1 MVSIVRSVKHEQL
14 SKRICR
20 RSSFALVFVELCF
33 VLLAVRLFCIQ
44 CVNGEKLKAEAEKYH
59 RKIVSVQP
67 RRGAIY
73 DRNHIPL
80 AISTKSYSLFG
91 DPQAIKEPESVA
103 LSLSSII
110 EIPKEDIRRKLE
122 RNTRFVWLKRQLSD
136 SKVDKIRLMNIEG
149 ISFREEGRRFYP
161 QKELASQ
168 TIGFVGI
175 DNFGLEGIEKKY
187 DAYMRRATSEFS
199 TKKDRKGHDIEPNKY
214 DKPAPGYD
222 LILTLDTVIQDIAE
236 QKLQSACEQWQ
247 AKGGSVIVMN
257 PANGEILAIANYPS
271 YDLNKAFN
279 VDNDCKRNRAL
290 IDLFEPGSTFKVIT
304 ASAAI
309 NENVISPNDIV
320 NCENGVYNMGKFVI
334 HDTKN
339 YEQLTFKEVIEE
351 SSNIG
356 TVKIAKLLGS
366 KKLHDYIKAFGLG
379 DKTGIDTLES
389 NGFIRNIDQWTE
401 RSMGSVPYGQEI
413 SVTALQML
421 CAINAIANDGVIMKP
436 FIVKK
441 VVDGQETI
449 LENAPQVSKTPI
461 SARTARIMKNILRG
475 VVENGTG
482 QSAKIDGYNVAGKTG
497 TSQKASDDGKGYIP
511 GKYTSSFVGF
521 LPADKPVISI
531 IVVIDEPQG
540 QYYGGIVASPVFK
553 EIAIQ
558 IMQYLTI
565 DQGVCIAK
573 VNSTT

>member
-1 MVSIVRSVKHEQL
+1 MVNIVRSVKHEQF
-14 SKRICR
+14 SKKIYR
-20 RSSFALVFVELCF
+20 RTSLALLLVELSF
-33 VLLAVRLFCIQ
+33 VLLVIRLFCIQ
-44 CVNGEKLKAEAEKYH
+44 CIDGEKLKAEAEKYH

-110 EIPKEDIRRKLE
+110 EIPKDDICRKLE
-122 RNTRFVWLKRQLSD
+122 RNSRFVWIRRQLPD
-136 SKVDKIRLMNIEG
+136 STVDKIKSLNIPG
-149 ISFREEGRRFYP
+149 INFREEGRRFYP
-161 QKELASQ
+161 QKELASH

-187 DAYMRRATSEFS
+187 DAYMRRLTSEFS
-199 TKKDRKGHDIEPNKY
+199 TKKDRKGNDLEPNKY

-222 LILTLDTVIQDIAE
+222 LILTLDAVIQDIAE
-236 QKLQSACEQWQ
+236 RELQSACRQWQ
-247 AKGGSVIVMN
+247 AKGGSVIVMD
-257 PANGEILAIANYPS
+257 PTNGEILAIANYPT
-271 YDLNKAFN
+271 YDLNKAFY
-279 VDNDCKRNRAL
+279 VDSDYKRNRAL
-290 IDLFEPGSTFKVIT
+290 IDLYEPGSTFKVIT
-304 ASAAI
+304 ASAAL
-309 NENVISPNDIV
+309 NENLISPNDVI
-320 NCENGVYNMGKFVI
+320 NCEKGVYNAGKFVV

-339 YEQLTFKEVIEE
+339 YDQLTFKEVIEE

-356 TVKIAKLLGS
+356 TVKIAKQLGS
-366 KKLHDYIKAFGLG
+366 KKLYDYIKAFGLG
-379 DKTGIDTLES
+379 DKTGVDTLES
-389 NGFIRNIDQWTE
+389 QGFIRNIDKWTE
-401 RSMGSVPYGQEI
+401 RSMGSIPYGQEI

-421 CAINAIANDGVIMKP
+421 CAVNAIANNGIIMKP

-449 LENAPQVSKTPI
+449 LENKPKISRMPI
-461 SARTARIMKNILRG
+461 SSRTAKIMRNILQG

-482 QSAKIDGYNVAGKTG
+482 QLAKIDGYTVAGKTG

-521 LPADKPVISI
+521 IPADKPVISI
-531 IVVIDEPQG
+531 IVIIDEPQG
-540 QYYGGIVASPVFK
+540 QYYGSIVASPVFR
-553 EIAIQ
+553 EIATQ

-565 DQGVCIAK
+565 GQGVCIAK
-573 VNSTT
+573 ANSST